1 MTLENLNEIE
11 SEIKRF
17 TKRLKAAKERIK
29 SDGYALYGCK
39 ETGAVKRAALDLKME
54 LTKIT

>member
-29 SDGYALYGCK
+29 SDSYALYDVKKLELLK
-39 ETGAVKRAALDLKME
+39 ELL
-54 LTKIT
+54 